1 MRPRH
6 TLLLPALLLIA
17 AAPARAGTG
26 PILHEQIPPD
36 PHEDLALQVSLD
48 GEIPAAIDTKSGVVA
63 APDPR
68 RAIAPNDPS
77 YGNGVGLPG
86 GPRDRSTDATYTPDR
101 DTRRPDIAG
110 YDEPFTPSTAPF
122 KRLQAFDAVTNDY
135 QLYVR
140 DPALAPLPVNA
151 IAATDGSEEQFFADM
166 VIDVAPGRR
175 ARIASVG
182 PGARVVRARLGI
194 GAQDV
199 AMRLTRDGADNWF
212 AEGLDATS
220 RARLVMEVTIPRG
233 VFGGEFVDASWGQL
247 PPTGKLPDRPA
258 RAAKDVAAAIG
269 VSTSLR
275 PRDNVNRLVTW
286 FRSFVDSNEPP
297 TGKGDIYLD
306 LALSKKGVCRHRAFA
321 FLITAQSIG
330 IPTRMV
336 LNEAHAWVEVH
347 DGTMWRRIDL
357 GGAGRMPPASNLVP
371 ERPAYQSP
379 PDPFQW
385 PHGSERGDDMVDS
398 ARQRARAQAQQQGN
412 GAGGDGGAPA
422 GAASMS
428 TMPSPSG
435 DPSGAG
441 FEDGGASLPSPSS
454 SNSSANPNGERD
466 DRPTSTITISVT
478 DADAHRGA
486 PLHVRGD
493 VKADGDRCGH
503 VVVELYLRDAKDP
516 RKLLLLGT
524 AATAADGNYAAAIVI
539 PGSTPL
545 GDYDLVARTQGDTH
559 CGRGSSQ

>member
-1 MRPRH
+1 MRLRH
-6 TLLLPALLLIA
+6 ALFVPVLLLVAGT
-17 AAPARAGTG
+17 PARAGIG

-48 GEIPAAIDTKSGVVA
+48 GDIPAALDTKSGVVA

-68 RAIAPNDPS
+68 RPVGQNDPA
-77 YGNGVGLPG
+77 YGNTAGQPG
-86 GPRDRSTDATYTPDR
+86 GPRDRGTDATFTPDR
-101 DTRRPDIAG
+101 DTRRPDIQG

-140 DPALAPLPVNA
+140 DPALVPLPVNA
-151 IAATDGSEEQFFADM
+151 QIASDGSDEQFFADL

-175 ARIASVG
+175 ARIPSVG

-220 RARLVMEVTIPRG
+220 RARLVMEVTIARG
-233 VFGGEFVDASWGQL
+233 VFGGEFADAGWGQL
-247 PPTGKLPDRPA
+247 PPVGKLPERPA
-258 RAAKDVAAAIG
+258 KAARDVAAAIG
-269 VSTSLR
+269 VSTALR

-297 TGKGDIYLD
+297 REKGDIYLD

-336 LNEAHAWVEVH
+336 INEAHAWVEVH
-347 DGTMWRRIDL
+347 DGTLWRRIDL

-371 ERPAYQSP
+371 ERPAYQAP

-385 PHGSERGDDMVDS
+385 PHGSERGDDMVES
-398 ARQRARAQAQQQGN
+398 ARQRARQQQQQQQGPG
-412 GAGGDGGAPA
+412 GADGGAA
-422 GAASMS
+422 SAASTSSPMS
-428 TMPSPSG
+428 SPSG
-435 DPSGAG
+435 DPSGFDDAG
-441 FEDGGASLPSPSS
+441 APLPSPSAS
-454 SNSSANPNGERD
+454 ASSANPGGEKD
-466 DRPTSTITISVT
+466 DRPPSTITVTVT
-478 DADAHRGA
+478 DPDAHRGS

-493 VKADGDRCGH
+493 VKADGERCGH
-503 VVVELYLRDAKDP
+503 VVVELYLRDARDP
-516 RKLLLLGT
+516 RRLLLLGT
-524 AATAADGNYAAAIVI
+524 AATAPDGGYVAAIVI

-545 GDYDLVARTQGDTH
+545 GDYDLVARTQGDAH
-559 CGRGSSQ
+559 CGRGGSN